1 MPTASY
7 VLKEDRF
14 SSHSK
19 IAALLRAQAQGT
31 GDSPYVVLDLGCAA
45 GFLRNFMPAP
55 DFYLVGVER
64 DPDYAALARQSY
76 DEVHQAGLA
85 PDLVIPLQRQPH
97 AIVLADVLEHL
108 VDPAATLSGIL
119 KTYAHPGT
127 EIVISL
133 PNFAH
138 LYVRLHLLFGRFD
151 YADHGLLDRTHL
163 RFYTLKTARQL
174 LADCHIRIET
184 VDVTPVPLPLIS
196 ARFGEG
202 QPLFA
207 FHALNHRMAR
217 VFRTL
222 LAYQF
227 IFRGHYVP

>member
-1 MPTASY
+1 MHTASY
-7 VLKEDRF
+7 NLKKDRF

-19 IAALLRAQAQGT
+19 IAALLQAQADKT
-31 GDSPYVVLDLGCAA
+31 GASPYVVLDLGCAA
-45 GFLRNFMPAP
+45 GFLRNFLPAP
-55 DFYLVGVER
+55 GFYLVGVER
-64 DPDYAALARQSY
+64 DPEYAALARKSY
-76 DEVHQAGLA
+76 DEVYQVGLT
-85 PDLVIPLQRQPH
+85 PDLAIPLQHPPH

-119 KTYAHPGT
+119 KAYANPGT

-138 LYVRLHLLFGRFD
+138 LFVRLNLLFGRFD

-163 RFYTLKTARQL
+163 HFYTLKTARQL

-202 QPLFA
+202 QPLFV
-207 FHALNHRMAR
+207 FHALNHRLAR
-217 VFRTL
+217 FFQTL

-227 IFRGHYVP
+227 IFRGHYVS